1 MNNANMGDIQ
11 SSVGDLIKN
20 LNKNRNTVVCDA
32 KCQESGNKTKYYNE
46 YLNSKNN
53 LLNASDRLK
62 QAEKKYYTKTNQTQ
76 YYNTLIYDRAIKHT
90 TNNNWNVPRN
100 PTQLG
105 GRRRKKYKK
114 RYTKKN
120 KKQRG
125 GASLLRTIGLGD
137 ALQGYYSATDFATN
151 TQNKWAGRKKIT
163 SSNPIRQP
171 KMMKSASSQYRIPN
185 VPEYHR
191 LSSAKAAKHVLK

>member
-1 MNNANMGDIQ
+1 MARRRTRNRTRKSRRRSRRKSRRKSRRTRKSRRRKSRRRKSRRRKRQRGGCGC
-11 SSVGDLIKN
+11 SSGKGLFSGGSKVQVNKLN
-20 LNKNRNTVVCDA
+20 LKVMEPPV
-32 KCQESGNKTKYYNE
+32 S
-46 YLNSKNN
+46 
-53 LLNASDRLK
+53 
-62 QAEKKYYTKTNQTQ
+62 
-76 YYNTLIYDRAIKHT
+76 